1 MTEWLAIAIGL
12 ASGAYL
18 FFSVAKSAL
27 PPLVNRARK
36 PELAIKLG
44 FGGAAVAALP
54 AVLVSIVVGAPLGMP
69 WGLLGMV
76 GGVALVF
83 ALVLLAGVLA
93 GVLVARY
100 FA

>member
-1 MTEWLAIAIGL
+1 VTEWLAIAIGL
-12 ASGAYL
+12 ATGAYL
-18 FFSVAKSAL
+18 FFSVAKIAL
-27 PPLVNRARK
+27 PPLVNGARK

-44 FGGAAVAALP
+44 FGGAAAAVLP
-54 AVLVSIVVGAPLGMP
+54 AVLLSIVVGAPLGTP

-83 ALVLLAGVLA
+83 ALVLLAGVFA

-100 FA
+100 LA

>member
-1 MTEWLAIAIGL
+1 VTEWLAIAIGL

-18 FFSVAKSAL
+18 FFLVAKSAL
-27 PPLVNRARK
+27 PPLVNRSRK
-36 PELAIKLG
+36 PELAIKFG

-54 AVLVSIVVGAPLGMP
+54 AVLLSIVVGATLGTP

-76 GGVALVF
+76 AGVALVF
-83 ALVLLAGVLA
+83 ALVLLAGVFA
-93 GVLVARY
+93 GVLGARY